1 MQKFWR
7 WKIGDRP
14 TGAVF
19 VAGMT
24 LFLVLYVVSF
34 FYIRQIKNQ
43 NGANWGFWRNQIVSN
58 LARDGHKHLVL
69 VHYSPGHNEN
79 QEWVYNGAQ
88 WDTSPVLWARDMGL
102 ERNRE
107 LLDYFKDRVI
117 WEFDPDLDAKPQAYP
132 DTVGSKS
139 GRDSI

>member
-1 MQKFWR
+1 
-7 WKIGDRP
+7 
-14 TGAVF
+14 
-19 VAGMT
+19 
-24 LFLVLYVVSF
+24 
-34 FYIRQIKNQ
+34 
-43 NGANWGFWRNQIVSN
+43 
-58 LARDGHKHLVL
+58 LVL